1 MSNQKGG
8 EFDDT
13 IITNTHSHFDAL
25 APIITNYQHQKQ
37 KCIIC
42 VNSLF
47 LSIARLQ
54 QQFEGIGIKCILI
67 KEKKQTYFSQNLK
80 KKIYLSDAAWMGQW
94 LGQQMNGW
102 DNRSKHNVKAMVVLQ
117 PTCNMGPLFQ
127 YAQNMRKI
135 AILDRF
141 INKDDDWMKLIKS
154 PNMIKCNRATTQT
167 INIRCNLPNL
177 ETVISEVLGQQIQQ
191 MHDGDRIVVIS
202 KENIYDLI
210 KQHISLHCVDC
221 IQVYCSEHLL
231 SKKKLLSSEFGC
243 SRFCQRDDQLPKEC
257 KTHPMTRQYPP
268 DNTSSKILLTS
279 PVAIKF
285 IPVALKFITKIIEIN
300 TESIQSHDQYR
311 ITCPEIIR
319 INTLNTESTQ
329 NECYAKKKMKSND
342 NYAKEDEKNET
353 KEDDINDV
361 KILNKKI
368 KEFVG
373 KHKSYIV
380 NAKRSATHIPYFKH
394 LAILFYCQQGM
405 GGKSTSGA
413 PRQKVIQDLQNR
425 IKNHVR

>member
-154 PNMIKCNRATTQT
+154 PNIINGNRAISQT
-167 INIRCNLPNL
+167 INVQCNLTDL
-177 ETVISEVLGQQIQQ
+177 KAAISEILGQQMEQ
-191 MHDGDRIVVIS
+191 MHDGDRIVIIS

-210 KQHISLHCVDC
+210 KPLLSLHCVDC
-221 IQVYCSEHLL
+221 IHVYCSEHLL

-279 PVAIKF
+279 PVAI
-285 IPVALKFITKIIEIN
+285 I
-300 TESIQSHDQYR
+300 
-311 ITCPEIIR
+311 
-319 INTLNTESTQ
+319 
-329 NECYAKKKMKSND
+329 SN
-342 NYAKEDEKNET
+342 
-353 KEDDINDV
+353 IWP
-361 KILNKKI
+361 
-368 KEFVG
+368 
-373 KHKSYIV
+373 SYFIV
-380 NAKRSATHIPYFKH
+380 NRVWVANLRVVRHDKR
-394 LAILFYCQQGM
+394 
-405 GGKSTSGA
+405 
-413 PRQKVIQDLQNR
+413 
-425 IKNHVR
+425 